1 MSRPQTWS
9 FQSSISFISTLGFI
23 NNKVHQPCSYPNLLV
38 NLSLVGFHQGSKPFF
53 FIWRIIALQWCV
65 GFCHITTWI
74 SHNHL
79 YICVCVCVCVCVS
92 APLKPPSPL
101 LLHPSRSSQST
112 SLGSLCC
119 AAALHQLSVSHMV
132 VLYMPRPLSQF
143 VPPSPSRVAPTS
155 FFSMSVSLFLPW
167 K

>member
-1 MSRPQTWS
+1 M
-9 FQSSISFISTLGFI
+9 
-23 NNKVHQPCSYPNLLV
+23 
-38 NLSLVGFHQGSKPFF
+38 
-53 FIWRIIALQWCV
+53 
-65 GFCHITTWI
+65 
-74 SHNHL
+74 
-79 YICVCVCVCVCVS
+79 CVCVCVS

-143 VPPSPSRVAPTS
+143 VPPSPSPTVS
-155 FFSMSVSLFLPW
+155 TRLFSVCISIPSLKIGSSVLF
-167 K
+167 